1 MLLLQSSV
9 ECELSRLQTRM
20 KPMDLCKTVPAT
32 ATLPSF
38 NVSFCAHLVQQNQGP
53 LFGHNLSAVSSQRAR
68 CCRPAPQQQVLAMQH
83 HYTSEGP
90 SESPCKLQL
99 QKPSRGCH
107 LFAEMC
113 CKKTRNNV
121 AYTAIGQQQS
131 TLTPHCHIKLC
142 RQCKLAVRPGLALI
156 IPSDRTDFSSLHCAS
171 SETSK
176 LLPEGGKQLG
186 RPMMS
191 NAVAGGRSAKQL
203 PPRTRRTLRSIQPE
217 RSFQTQ
223 TRGPQLRR

>member
-1 MLLLQSSV
+1 MFRSKQNSSQK
-9 ECELSRLQTRM
+9 LSSEQPTWIAILCCCSRRNRQPAVLAEFLDTFAEAATCCSCRAACSVSGARLQTRM
-20 KPMDLCKTVPAT
+20 QPIYLYK
-32 ATLPSF
+32 TLPGTAALP
-38 NVSFCAHLVQQNQGP
+38 NIDVSSCAHLVQQNQGP
-53 LFGHNLSAVSSQRAR
+53 LFGHNLTAVSSQRAR
-68 CCRPAPQQQVLAMQH
+68 CCRPAPQQQLLAMQH

-131 TLTPHCHIKLC
+131 SLTLHCHIKLS
-142 RQCKLAVRPGLALI
+142 RQCKPAVRPGLALT

-171 SETSK
+171 
-176 LLPEGGKQLG
+176 
-186 RPMMS
+186 
-191 NAVAGGRSAKQL
+191 
-203 PPRTRRTLRSIQPE
+203 
-217 RSFQTQ
+217 
-223 TRGPQLRR
+223 